1 MAKRFPFDGLA
12 ALLLL
17 AALGLLAGIPSSWA
31 IGLEQAKAQGLVGEQ
46 ANGYLG
52 VVTSGAASEV
62 TALVADI
69 NAKRKQR
76 YQDIANRNNTNLQV
90 VEALAGKTAIEKT
103 APGQYIKAPSG
114 GWLGISPADKP
125 RLVSRLLLLKTS
137 PAMSNLVERCVSSN
151 GGLGHAPRVQPG

>member
-1 MAKRFPFDGLA
+1 MAKRFPLNGLA

-17 AALGLLAGIPSSWA
+17 AALGLLAGAPSSWA

-52 VVTSGAASEV
+52 VVTSSAASEV

-69 NAKRKQR
+69 NAKRKQQ
-76 YQDIANRNNTNLQV
+76 YQDIANRNHTNLQV

-103 APGQYIKAPSG
+103 PPGQYIKAPSG
-114 GWLGISPADKP
+114 GWLK
-125 RLVSRLLLLKTS
+125 K
-137 PAMSNLVERCVSSN
+137 
-151 GGLGHAPRVQPG
+151 